1 MGPPLRSFADDAHD
15 CIMVPDPQG
24 SYRIQGC
31 YGANAPPRQASS
43 PLIRSAVVNLRA
55 TSETALAPSANGV
68 RGGAAGQCN
77 RTRAPRPKV
86 AVCPTYGSAGPG
98 CSV

>member
-1 MGPPLRSFADDAHD
+1 MSRFRPWPSCRNCRMGPPLRSFADDAHD

-55 TSETALAPSANGV
+55 TSETAPAP
-68 RGGAAGQCN
+68 
-77 RTRAPRPKV
+77 PRPMV
-86 AVCPTYGSAGPG
+86 FEEVRPVNAT
-98 CSV
+98 